1 MKIFLFKNSLSITL
15 FNVNS
20 IIKTL
25 KDLLEEKGSQIKN
38 SNKDTMNTF

>member
-1 MKIFLFKNSLSITL
+1 MKIFLFKNSLSIPL

-38 SNKDTMNTF
+38 SNKDTMRTF